1 MVDYVIG
8 AGQGGCRIAKTF
20 SEEFEV
26 PTCYLNLA
34 KVDFSQLN
42 VPKQASF
49 ILDEGGSGRDPVVGE
64 QIAKQYKNEIIEFID
79 DQFPELMEGDKIF
92 FCVGGGGGS
101 GTGMLFLIANYL
113 IKRKAD
119 VLLIYTLPE
128 VSEGLPAKPNAL
140 NTLNRIIESY
150 LETNRLTVM
159 VVDNSFCLERFGQ
172 AESSEDAGDYW
183 YHVNQGIVRSLVRFW
198 YLTNLEEFS
207 NFIDVT
213 AGYGALDDR
222 ELIRILYA
230 KGGFIDLRDYLSE
243 DLDLEAAKSAQFRSL
258 VFGNLDI
265 GTTKA
270 YIAVIGF
277 PNSMRNDP
285 KVSEYINIIFKRLEK
300 VTKTPFVL
308 RSTHFNKKLETIRV
322 NVLLSGL
329 VKSHG
334 MKKIIGQTKK
344 DVDKY
349 KAKGGIERLDLD
361 GLKF

>member
-1 MVDYVIG
+1 MVDYIVG
-8 AGQGGCRIAKTF
+8 AGQGGCRIARTF
-20 SEEFEV
+20 NEEFEV

-49 ILDEGGSGRDPVVGE
+49 ILDEGGSGRDPIVGE
-64 QIAKQYKNEIIEFID
+64 QIAKEYRAEISEFMD
-79 DQFPELMEGDKIF
+79 NQFPEMAPGEKVFL
-92 FCVGGGGGS
+92 CVGGGGGS
-101 GTGMLFLIANYL
+101 GTGMLFLLANYL
-113 IKRKAD
+113 LKKKVD

-128 VSEGLPAKPNAL
+128 GSEGLPAKPNAL
-140 NTLNRIIESY
+140 NTLNRIIETY
-150 LETNRLTVM
+150 LETNKLTVM

-172 AESSEDAGDYW
+172 AEPDVDAGDYW
-183 YHVNQGIVRSLVRFW
+183 FHVNKGLVRSLARFW

-207 NFIDVT
+207 NYIDVT

-222 ELIRILYA
+222 ELVRILYA
-230 KGGFIDLRDYLSE
+230 KGGFIDLRDYVSE
-243 DLDLEAAKSAQFRSL
+243 DLDLVDAKDAKFRSL

-270 YIAVIGF
+270 YIATIGF

-308 RSTHFNKKLETIRV
+308 RSTHFNKKLTSIRV

-334 MKKIIGQTKK
+334 MKKIIGQTKR

-349 KAKGGIERLDLD
+349 LAKGGIEKMNLE
-361 GLKF
+361 GLNF